1 MVCTRCGKNTDGIHT
16 CSPSVEYFTE
26 LLEQYKRSTT
36 ALGDEVLYLLLKNAE
51 LEGRLRVHLESAE
64 PRVLTGV
71 VGE

>member
-1 MVCTRCGKNTDGIHT
+1 MVCTRCGKNTDGTHT

-36 ALGDEVLYLLLKNAE
+36 ALGDEVLYLLLTNAE